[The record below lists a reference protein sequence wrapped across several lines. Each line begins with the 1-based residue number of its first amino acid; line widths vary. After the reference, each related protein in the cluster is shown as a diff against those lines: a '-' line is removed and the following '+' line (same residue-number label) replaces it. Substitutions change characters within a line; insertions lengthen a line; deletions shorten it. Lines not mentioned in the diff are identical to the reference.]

1 MSRLKWI
8 KKLFGKKEDSSVETG
23 LREINFEDL
32 PAWLDTRSQK
42 ISSRVE
48 EDVSDLLREL
58 EASLLALK
66 ESNSRLAEAKVEGDF
81 DIRAVKRAKSN
92 RENVIKQ
99 VKMLIDKIRVKENR
113 DFKALE
119 NFYGAAT
126 QSLDTCLENMNQS
139 FRYTRGVFSEE
150 SKEVSESLASLGKVF
165 NEFGEVILAS
175 KKEMDSVEAAR
186 SDTNKIQELSASIAA
201 EELEFESRNQRIQ
214 ALKAETFE
222 ASQVLENFRKGAAW
236 QSLQN
241 LQSEFTA
248 AREKLR
254 KAETGLSSLVLPLSG
269 HLSRI
274 KKLHE
279 SGRYTLKPEVKKQLD
294 ICLEAPLHVNP
305 SFFPE
310 LQKIFE
316 DNALDMQTQKKEK
329 ALLQVKAALS
339 NFPERKK
346 EYLEALQES
355 EAKKDELEGSD
366 TRKLVELEHREA
378 ELMSRTSSLEEDIEE
393 SEKKL
398 TALREDLEHRRE
410 KLLASISLIDSGV
423 HVNFPSPVYGGRHE
437 FS

>member
-1 MSRLKWI
+1 METVLK
-8 KKLFGKKEDSSVETG
+8 
-23 LREINFEDL
+23 EINFEDL

-48 EDVSDLLREL
+48 EDISGLLREL

-92 RENVIKQ
+92 RENVTKQ
-99 VKMLIDKIRVKENR
+99 VTTLTDKIRVQESR
-113 DFKALE
+113 DFRALE

-126 QSLDTCLENMNQS
+126 QSLNTCLEHMNQS
-139 FRYTRGVFSEE
+139 FRYTRGVFPEE

-165 NEFGEVILAS
+165 NELGEVILVN
-175 KKEMDSVEAAR
+175 KKEMDAIEAVQ
-186 SDTNKIQELSASIAA
+186 SDANKIQEFSASITA
-201 EELEFESRNQRIQ
+201 EELEFESRNRKIQ
-214 ALKAETFE
+214 ALRAETSE
-222 ASQVLENFRKGAAW
+222 ASQALEDFRKGAAW

-241 LQSEFTA
+241 LQAEYTA
-248 AREKLR
+248 SREKLR

-294 ICLEAPLHVNP
+294 ICLEAPVHVNP

-316 DNALDMQTQKKEK
+316 DNALDMQAQKKEK
-329 ALLQVKAALS
+329 ALLQVKAAIS

-346 EYLEALQES
+346 EYLEALQEF
-355 EAKKDELEGSD
+355 EAKKAELESSD
-366 TRKLVELEHREA
+366 TGKLVELEHKEA
-378 ELMSRTSSLEEDIEE
+378 ELLSRTRSLEEDIED
-393 SEKKL
+393 SKKKL
-398 TALREDLEHRRE
+398 AALREELEHQKE
-410 KLLASISLIDSGV
+410 KFLVSLSLIDSGV
-423 HVNFPSPVYGGRHE
+423 HVNFPSPVSGGRP
-437 FS
+437 